1 MNSLEWYWYR
11 WLAKWLTFSPV
22 PYNRAD
28 PWQVYEEMR
37 ADGGDHWGRRLV
49 FANWLAGAFGETTG
63 RRIWLQI
70 GESPSNAQKDEEDIM
85 ESSV

>member
-1 MNSLEWYWYR
+1 MYSLEWYWYR
-11 WLAKWLTFSPV
+11 WLAKWVTFSPV
-22 PYNRAD
+22 PYTRAN

-49 FANWLAGAFGETTG
+49 LADWLAGTFGETTG
-63 RRIWLQI
+63 RQIWLQI
-70 GESPSNAQKDEEDIM
+70 GEPHPPAKKHEDIM

>member
-22 PYNRAD
+22 PYTRAD

-49 FANWLAGAFGETTG
+49 LADWLAGTFGETAG
-63 RRIWLQI
+63 RQIWLQI
-70 GESPSNAQKDEEDIM
+70 GESPSNTKKDEDVM
-85 ESSV
+85 ESAV